1 MNPTSEDSG
10 SRPLRL
16 DESGADLDPFVQFGR
31 WYEAAAALPIDLP
44 NAMVLATA
52 DARGMPSAR
61 YVLMK
66 GWDERGIVFF
76 THSTSA
82 KGRQLAANANAA
94 LVYYWPTL
102 HRQVRVE
109 GAVERVADADAD
121 AYFASRP
128 YQSRVSVW
136 VAEQSSVVPDRE
148 YLDRRHRELD
158 ARYGGGMVPRPDTW
172 HGYRVVPRCF
182 EFWQGR
188 DNRLH
193 DRLRYERLRSGE
205 WQRQRLA
212 P

>member
-1 MNPTSEDSG
+1 MNQIPANGE
-10 SRPLRL
+10 SRQLAL
-16 DESGADLDPFVQFGR
+16 DESGADADPFVQFGC
-31 WYEAAAALPIDLP
+31 WYQAAAALPIDLP

-66 GWDERGIVFF
+66 GWDLRGIVFY

-94 LVYYWPTL
+94 LVFYWPVL

-109 GAVERVADADAD
+109 GAVEYVADAEAD

-128 YQSRVSVW
+128 YPSRVSVW
-136 VAEQSSVVPDRE
+136 VAEQSTVVPDRA

-158 ARYGGGMVPRPDTW
+158 ARYGGGAVPRPDTW

-193 DRLRYERLRSGE
+193 DRLRYERLPSGE